1 MEYLVYLRY
10 RTMREKIFIRA
21 FIDGNFGDDLFVKI
35 LCKRYPNKK
44 FFIIGSGKYKSNFLK
59 IENLEFIVCDRVIK
73 KIICK
78 IVNVFG
84 DLTDITGAKYFNLLR
99 FYTVKYSKI
108 AELNIL
114 ISGSYYIEWTD
125 CSEYWRY
132 YFKLEELYYS
142 KRPCIIGINFGPYR
156 TELYKR
162 FYLQQL
168 KKAVF
173 ISVRESKTFSLLEE
187 CNAVYA
193 ADVAFLY
200 NINEKV
206 LPAITNYILISVVN
220 SSYCNSDYLD
230 KMCAIISFALVKG
243 LKIVLLALS
252 QGEKDIETIQ
262 SILKMCGSKKN
273 EIIVVEYGKV
283 STEEIV
289 GWMNNANI
297 VIAGRY
303 HAMIVSWLLG
313 TKVLPICYSEKMT
326 NVINDINPQ
335 AVYYTL
341 KNISELDEK
350 GLFEIR
356 YAMPC
361 PDDVILKAERNFM
374 WLDKIF
380 EI

>member
-1 MEYLVYLRY
+1 M
-10 RTMREKIFIRA
+10 
-21 FIDGNFGDDLFVKI
+21 LF
-35 LCKRYPNKK
+35 R
-44 FFIIGSGKYKSNFLK
+44 S
-59 IENLEFIVCDRVIK
+59 
-73 KIICK
+73 
-78 IVNVFG
+78 
-84 DLTDITGAKYFNLLR
+84 
-99 FYTVKYSKI
+99 
-108 AELNIL
+108 
-114 ISGSYYIEWTD
+114 
-125 CSEYWRY
+125 
-132 YFKLEELYYS
+132 
-142 KRPCIIGINFGPYR
+142 
-156 TELYKR
+156 
-162 FYLQQL
+162 
-168 KKAVF
+168 
-173 ISVRESKTFSLLEE
+173 
-187 CNAVYA
+187 
-193 ADVAFLY
+193 
-200 NINEKV
+200 EKV

-220 SSYCNSDYLD
+220 SSYCNSDYLY

-262 SILKMCGSKKN
+262 SILKMCGNKKN

-361 PDDVILKAERNFM
+361 LDDVILKAERNFM